1 MTEWLKPWIRYRND
15 WLYGSNG
22 ARIQVSINNKRMTS
36 TQEVVTT
43 NKNRISRQLLKGW
56 QLYLLLI
63 LPLLYLALFRY
74 APMYG
79 AQIAFKNYSITK
91 GIMESPWVGIANF
104 SRFFH
109 SYDFWRILTNTLL
122 LSLYHLL
129 ATFPFPILL
138 ALGLN
143 YIHHVRFRKTLQ
155 LVTYAPHFISVVVM
169 VGLILQ
175 FLSPR
180 IGPLASLSEWLGF
193 TMPNVMGDPNWFK
206 SVYVWSDVWQHTG
219 FSCIIFLAALAGI
232 DPALHEA
239 ALMDGASKV
248 RRMWHI
254 DLPGIMPIAIIM
266 LILNVG
272 HIFDLGFEKV
282 LLMQNPLNTRTSEII
297 DTYVYNVGL
306 KSAVPNF
313 SYASAIGLFKNVI
326 AFILVMSVNQ
336 LSKKFGQSSLW

>member
-1 MTEWLKPWIRYRND
+1 
-15 WLYGSNG
+15 
-22 ARIQVSINNKRMTS
+22 
-36 TQEVVTT
+36 
-43 NKNRISRQLLKGW
+43 
-56 QLYLLLI
+56 
-63 LPLLYLALFRY
+63 
-74 APMYG
+74 MYG

-91 GIMESPWVGIANF
+91 GIWDSPWIGFNHFV
-104 SRFFH
+104 RFFN
-109 SYDFWRILTNTLL
+109 SYDFWRIMKNTLL
-122 LSLYHLL
+122 LSLYHLV
-129 ATFPFPILL
+129 ATFPFPVLF
-138 ALGLN
+138 ALGLH
-143 YIHHVRFRKTLQ
+143 YIANVRFRKTLQ

-180 IGPLASLSEWLGF
+180 IGPMAVLTERLGLH
-193 TMPNVMGDPNWFK
+193 MPNVMGDASWFK

-219 FSCIIFLAALAGI
+219 FSCIIFIAALAGI

-248 RRMWHI
+248 RRIWHI
-254 DLPGIMPIAIIM
+254 DVPGIMPIAIIL

-272 HIFDLGFEKV
+272 RIFDLGFEKV
-282 LLMQNPLNTRTSEII
+282 LLMQNPLNTRSSEII

-306 KSAVPNF
+306 KSMVPNF

>member
-1 MTEWLKPWIRYRND
+1 M
-15 WLYGSNG
+15 
-22 ARIQVSINNKRMTS
+22 
-36 TQEVVTT
+36 
-43 NKNRISRQLLKGW
+43 
-56 QLYLLLI
+56 
-63 LPLLYLALFRY
+63 LPLLYLILFRY

-91 GIMESPWVGIANF
+91 GIWDSPWIGFDHFV
-104 SRFFH
+104 RFFK
-109 SYDFWRILTNTLL
+109 SYDFWRIMQNTLL
-122 LSLYHLL
+122 LSVYHLV
-129 ATFPFPILL
+129 ATFPFPIAF
-138 ALGLN
+138 ALGLH
-143 YIHHVRFRKTLQ
+143 YIANVRFRQTLQ

-169 VGLILQ
+169 VGLIVQ

-180 IGPLASLSEWLGF
+180 IGPLAALSGWLGF
-193 TMPNVMGDPNWFK
+193 EMPNMMGDAAWFK

-239 ALMDGASKV
+239 AHMDGASKV
-248 RRMWHI
+248 RRIWHI
-254 DLPGIMPIAIIM
+254 DLPGIMPIAIIL

-272 HIFDLGFEKV
+272 RIFDLGFEKV
-282 LLMQNPLNTRTSEII
+282 LLMQNPLNTRSSEII

-306 KSAVPNF
+306 KSMIPNF

-326 AFILVMSVNQ
+326 AFILVMLVNQ